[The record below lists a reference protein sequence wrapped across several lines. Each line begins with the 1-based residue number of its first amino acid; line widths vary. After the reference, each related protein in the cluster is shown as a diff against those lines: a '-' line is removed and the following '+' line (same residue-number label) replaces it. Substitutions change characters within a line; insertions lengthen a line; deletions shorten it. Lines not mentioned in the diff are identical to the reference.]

1 MSLPLL
7 AQSFVSPETPVSEK
21 YSKDLACQSKLVSA
35 APSARSTHQ
44 TSSAVSVPAEDDIL
58 MNQNPFK
65 MVAEE
70 DLFFLRDKD
79 RAQRKAEQAQQKN
92 LKIHQKI
99 TYAARINARRAS
111 LRRMLQEDDE
121 KEDLENSQQKTHMDK
136 IMELQEDRSWKI
148 AVTKDRQI
156 KKESLKEYI
165 DRKRELFRLQ
175 YSLVVKRDEMNKLEL
190 QTAVEEAEL
199 EKAERFLEDDAA
211 LFDEFLKENDKNSVD
226 ALKIAE
232 RETKAKLEKVLEIKA
247 LTAQMMAVKSDISKY
262 EDILKEY
269 MMYQEFLIKLSPK
282 EWQEEWEKKQ
292 EERKKNKVVC
302 KKKEKDDRATQSP
315 ASLKGP
321 DNRVSSQTVQAKEGR
336 GFSRQSTKTSAN
348 RRQSTMNSPADGKDT
363 SSSDS
368 EEEPEL
374 YFTDPYQLLNI
385 FTELEEQN
393 LSLIQNTQE
402 TEETLE
408 DIRMALLH
416 SEHKMNRETKLLQE
430 QTQQLLIL
438 IEKEKAQAAEL
449 ELKSRI
455 FSFGQGK
462 GEDQDK
468 MLELLNKKVEDVY
481 RSCVTNNPANL
492 TTLQMLTSIENHLEE
507 LFDKIELIPPD
518 RLEAAEKAKEKE
530 RRLRLREEKLKQQKL
545 HQEERLRRAL
555 ERAQADPK
563 KKAGRK
569 LMFRSEPPALKQAED
584 KNQETI
590 DREKEEHLYFF
601 T

>member
-226 ALKIAE
+226 ALKMYH
-232 RETKAKLEKVLEIKA
+232 TV
-247 LTAQMMAVKSDISKY
+247 AQAYYTPVELYGFPLLLHVFFFFFFFQFSGRSDISKY

-416 SEHKMNRETKLLQE
+416 SEHKM
-430 QTQQLLIL
+430 
-438 IEKEKAQAAEL
+438 
-449 ELKSRI
+449 
-455 FSFGQGK
+455 
-462 GEDQDK
+462 DK

>member
-1 MSLPLL
+1 LFNHFFGGGIL
-7 AQSFVSPETPVSEK
+7 FVT
-21 YSKDLACQSKLVSA
+21 
-35 APSARSTHQ
+35 
-44 TSSAVSVPAEDDIL
+44 VPAEDDIL

-226 ALKIAE
+226 ALKMYRQLFRNSMRTHTHTDFIFYIYFSG
-232 RETKAKLEKVLEIKA
+232 R
-247 LTAQMMAVKSDISKY
+247 SDISKY

-315 ASLKGP
+315 ASLKDKP
-321 DNRVSSQTVQAKEGR
+321 NRLRGGQDQTTGCQAKPYRLKKEGASQGKAR
-336 GFSRQSTKTSAN
+336 KHQPTGDNSACITSLHCLLI
-348 RRQSTMNSPADGKDT
+348 D
-363 SSSDS
+363 
-368 EEEPEL
+368 EPEL

-416 SEHKMNRETKLLQE
+416 SEHKIERYSKPRNFHLQFIVTIFALL
-430 QTQQLLIL
+430 
-438 IEKEKAQAAEL
+438 KAKKFLFRQHSAAV
-449 ELKSRI
+449 R
-455 FSFGQGK
+455 
-462 GEDQDK
+462 DK